1 MKKVLIVD
9 TVSYERATYI
19 KLYEKILKEKNVV
32 YDLFLW
38 DRDNDKSFEKKDN
51 MFIFHKQCSFGGSK
65 LKKILPMFLYQL
77 KLREIIKKYNYTHL
91 ILIDSLAPVMIH
103 DLVLIDYKNK

>member
-19 KLYEKILKEKNVV
+19 KLYEKILKEKNVA

-38 DRDNDKSFEKKDN
+38 DRDHDKAFEKKDN
-51 MFIFHKQCSFGGSK
+51 MFIFHKQCPFGGSK
-65 LKKILPMFLYQL
+65 AKKIIPMFLYQL
-77 KLREIIKKYNYTHL
+77 KLNRQFQLFDH
-91 ILIDSLAPVMIH
+91 
-103 DLVLIDYKNK
+103 